1 MHQEKHDCTKEEA
14 AQGED
19 LENVMQRNG
28 DLEHLEKV
36 IEVTESEDDPPL
48 VFGWIHIDRFVM
60 QAIAAPPV
68 APAAGGAAMMC
79 PFALPVPLTVETF
92 KTALLNYVRE
102 PVAATQ
108 PVGTSVI
115 PGDHRQFA
123 HAVSAVAELNSDPW
137 FMAVAGSAAG
147 LVPIANVFGVTGR
160 TVYNALHPRLLVSG
174 ARLWA

>member
-147 LVPIANVFGVTGR
+147 LVPIAEVLIMSELMIGTAMSPHVK
-160 TVYNALHPRLLVSG
+160 AAG
-174 ARLWA
+174 ARLWK